1 MNILNENE
9 RKQLSTLKQSISTTA
24 VFQTLPDEDTAKIAD
39 WTTCLMNALDAFGSE
54 YFVVSGIG
62 MLKSGKSTLI
72 NLLARNRNASP
83 TGFGF
88 DTTLR
93 PALITSTTEPHGM
106 IEIWLPN
113 NAEQKLTKAS
123 LNEVFLCMRKVKK
136 NADVKSAT
144 CHPYP
149 LTPANLENALC
160 KAVLEA
166 DQNMLPCE
174 PVMVVVKVPQNKES
188 PLSSEIVLLDTPGLD
203 SGLSNWTKESSE
215 RYSWIIEN
223 SDLLLFLQSSVA
235 PLNRNATKILHDIH
249 AKSPNTP
256 VWLVQNE
263 MCAKPWLP
271 PERITEEN
279 TRQRTQA
286 ARMFNTVSR
295 AFKQVYANLGKA
307 DSAVFDDSLGGK
319 VRRELLHDSQFCSL
333 EQNVKDDLIRNIGP
347 IRRRNCID
355 AVTREAQ
362 TMLDGLAE
370 IQGRLE
376 ERRQATEKR
385 IDAITRFRTQFRDY
399 ILDTPR
405 DGNNPATDEVVL
417 ISNGHFNPAKYK
429 RELHDCYDFG
439 FTGKKFSSSKLQQV
453 IAGQKTTLVKKMKN
467 DIRAI
472 TVDDFV
478 LSLHRN
484 GEHRNNICKYA
495 HDTFRDFALR
505 MLKDER
511 IKFEAY
517 FSAEEAKAMILSVVK
532 RLELPGLHDGF
543 FVNVDA
549 ATGKV
554 SVSVRK
560 LDCWQNLFWEFRKRN
575 TDEAK
580 QVFADYF
587 NPSIETGPF
596 AEMIE
601 SVAVE
606 IRKSLAEWMN
616 VTAFGVFCK
625 SFIKEMDRDLE
636 QKLSLEQATL
646 NSIDQDALSV
656 QNMIKKCQNLK
667 ETMKMIVI

>member
-9 RKQLSTLKQSISTTA
+9 RKRLNVLKQNVSTTA
-24 VFQTLPDEDTAKIAD
+24 EFKTLLDEDTAIIAD

-72 NLLARNRNASP
+72 NLLARNKNASP

-93 PALITSTTEPHGM
+93 PTLITCTPEPQGM

-113 NAEQKLTKAS
+113 AADQKLTKAS
-123 LNEVFLCMRKVKK
+123 LNEVFLCLRGVKAC
-136 NADVKSAT
+136 ADVKSAT
-144 CHPYP
+144 CHQYP

-160 KAVLEA
+160 RAVLEA

-174 PVMVVVKVPQNKES
+174 PVMVVVKVPRNRES

-203 SGLSNWTKESSE
+203 SGISEWTTSASE

-249 AKSPNTP
+249 ARSPNTP

-279 TRQRTQA
+279 TKQRTQA

-307 DSAVFDDSLGGK
+307 DSAIFDDSLGGK
-319 VRRELLHDSQFCSL
+319 LRRELLHDSQFCSL
-333 EQNVKDDLIRNIGP
+333 EQNIKDDLIRNIGP

-355 AVTREAQ
+355 AVIRETQ

-370 IQGRLE
+370 IRKRLE
-376 ERRQATEKR
+376 ELRQATQKR
-385 IDAITRFRTQFRDY
+385 IDAISRFRTQFRNY

-405 DGNNPATDEVVL
+405 DRDNPAVDEIRL
-417 ISNGHFNPAKYK
+417 MSNGHFNPAKYK

-439 FTGKKFSSSKLQQV
+439 FNGKKFSSSKLQRV
-453 IAGQKTTLVKKMKN
+453 ITGQKTALAKRMKD

-472 TVDDFV
+472 TTDDFV
-478 LSLHRN
+478 LALRRN
-484 GEHRNNICKYA
+484 GEHRNNICKYV
-495 HDTFRDFALR
+495 HKIFRDFVLL
-505 MLKDER
+505 MLKDDR
-511 IKFEAY
+511 IKFEKY
-517 FSAEEAKAMILSVVK
+517 FPADEAEVMIRTVVE

-543 FVNVDA
+543 FVNVEET
-549 ATGKV
+549 TGKV
-554 SVSVRK
+554 TVSVRK
-560 LDCWQNLFWEFRKRN
+560 LKTWKNLLWEFQKR
-575 TDEAK
+575 DSCEA
-580 QVFADYF
+580 QQAFSDYF
-587 NPSIETGPF
+587 NPITEAGPF
-596 AEMIE
+596 AEMIKAVGE
-601 SVAVE
+601 KIREGIAAWMNETAFDALRADFIVKLDEALINRRCTERETMSLIERDAVAVKAMVRRCNE
-606 IRKSLAEWMN
+606 
-616 VTAFGVFCK
+616 
-625 SFIKEMDRDLE
+625 
-636 QKLSLEQATL
+636 
-646 NSIDQDALSV
+646 
-656 QNMIKKCQNLK
+656 LK
-667 ETMKMIVI
+667 NRMKGL